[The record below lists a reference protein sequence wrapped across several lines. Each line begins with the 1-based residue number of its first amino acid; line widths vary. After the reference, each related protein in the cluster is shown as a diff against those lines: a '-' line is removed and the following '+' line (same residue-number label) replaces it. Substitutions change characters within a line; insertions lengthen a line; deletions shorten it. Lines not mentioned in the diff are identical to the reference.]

1 MDTVPFDRLAFS
13 LDFARNSEIGS
24 FATNTFDF
32 TIAGGVDP
40 ILEPIGMVLIGS
52 GLVGFAGMR
61 RRVNAWFPGAL
72 PLTAEHGKLIK
83 ACRFWVSSRAS
94 TPA

>member
-40 ILEPIGMVLIGS
+40 ILEPI
-52 GLVGFAGMR
+52 
-61 RRVNAWFPGAL
+61 
-72 PLTAEHGKLIK
+72 
-83 ACRFWVSSRAS
+83 SRCLLAVAS
-94 TPA
+94 